1 MRKKFSK
8 DVLDLFDK
16 ISFIVVMVLVSVTLV
31 LISFVLYFG
40 IPLIDELDIT
50 NWTTL
55 VIEVGI
61 GIIIAGAIFV
71 YSTRHQ
77 KKMEEIVSEIKIIE
91 ENQQS
96 ILNSEKQRVERWKSN
111 WGTVLLANVESINR
125 MYEILEDWLNEYKQ
139 NPSAQLKSNII
150 ESTKRNGYIVQ
161 HGIQSIQDYL
171 PYIENQ
177 FEDPTLS
184 LNLKSLSQHVLSMFQ
199 SLHMKHYWESI
210 GNQIWKEP
218 LQ

>member
-1 MRKKFSK
+1 
-8 DVLDLFDK
+8 L
-16 ISFIVVMVLVSVTLV
+16 VV
-31 LISFVLYFG
+31 
-40 IPLIDELDIT
+40 E
-50 NWTTL
+50 
-55 VIEVGI
+55 IEIGI
-61 GIIIAGAIFV
+61 GIAIASAFLV
-71 YSTRHQ
+71 YSSRQQTRFQ
-77 KKMEEIVSEIKIIE
+77 EQQNKMEELISEIKKMEDNQQKIITE
-91 ENQQS
+91 
-96 ILNSEKQRVERWKSN
+96 LYDVLKSERQRVERWKSN

-199 SLHMKHYWESI
+199 SLHMEHYWESNLEGTFAVI
-210 GNQIWKEP
+210 IDKKKILSQLIERLKKEIP
-218 LQ
+218 TV